1 MVSISVE
8 VGTGK
13 QRMWRKSKKKGD
25 MMIGLTMQKTKLDK
39 EQKLPEILQFGN
51 IYF

>member
-25 MMIGLTMQKTKLDK
+25 MIGLTMQKTKLDK
-39 EQKLPEILQFGN
+39 EQKLLESLQFR
-51 IYF
+51 YFSF